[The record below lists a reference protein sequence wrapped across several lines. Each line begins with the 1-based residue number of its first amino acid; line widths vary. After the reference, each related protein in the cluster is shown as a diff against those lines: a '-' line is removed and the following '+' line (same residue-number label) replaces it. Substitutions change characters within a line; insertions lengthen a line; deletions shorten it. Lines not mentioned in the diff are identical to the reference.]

1 MFLQSAGGF
10 GFNLIYFIF
19 ERICGHLFHE
29 NLRRRLLSDSI
40 VMQPRQQIG
49 GSRRRPNRRRQRH
62 LSSSNWFSAIR
73 RKSSACELT
82 VCVHFTSMF
91 RHVLLAPLFVPLYWF
106 IKMILRLYSKLSFI
120 TGDKY
125 NLAESPSQVTEMSSH
140 TVFFRPPRGN
150 VRRFSNVIQS
160 SSHISQFAILCD
172 MPELITMWL
181 QCYQHASQ
189 VGK

>member
-10 GFNLIYFIF
+10 GFHLIYFIF

-62 LSSSNWFSAIR
+62 LSSSNWFSTIR

-91 RHVLLAPLFVPLYWF
+91 RHILLAPLFVPLYWF

-140 TVFFRPPRGN
+140 TVFFP
-150 VRRFSNVIQS
+150 S
-160 SSHISQFAILCD
+160 SSWQRQEIFERDSEQ
-172 MPELITMWL
+172 
-181 QCYQHASQ
+181 
-189 VGK
+189 

>member
-10 GFNLIYFIF
+10 GFHLIYFIF

-125 NLAESPSQVTEMSSH
+125 NLAESIPGNWNEFSYSFFSVPLVATPGDFRTWFRAEVTYHSSPS
-140 TVFFRPPRGN
+140 F
-150 VRRFSNVIQS
+150 VIC
-160 SSHISQFAILCD
+160 LN
-172 MPELITMWL
+172 W
-181 QCYQHASQ
+181 
-189 VGK
+189 

>member
-10 GFNLIYFIF
+10 GFHLIYFIF

-49 GSRRRPNRRRQRH
+49 GSRRRPNRLHSVIFLLQTGSLRYEESRQPVSWRSVYI
-62 LSSSNWFSAIR
+62 LQ
-73 RKSSACELT
+73 ACF
-82 VCVHFTSMF
+82 VMF
-91 RHVLLAPLFVPLYWF
+91 YSLELFVPLYWF

-140 TVFFRPPRGN
+140 TVFFP
-150 VRRFSNVIQS
+150 S
-160 SSHISQFAILCD
+160 SSWQRQEIFERDSEQ
-172 MPELITMWL
+172 
-181 QCYQHASQ
+181 
-189 VGK
+189 